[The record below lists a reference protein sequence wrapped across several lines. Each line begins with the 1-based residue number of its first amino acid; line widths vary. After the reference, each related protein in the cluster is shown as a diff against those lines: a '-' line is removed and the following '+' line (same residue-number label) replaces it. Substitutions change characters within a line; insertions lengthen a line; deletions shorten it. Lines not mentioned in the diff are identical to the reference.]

1 MDEVPAGGDPSQQE
15 HARAT
20 RNSHQ
25 IGNSLQER
33 LEANLGGDAAVP
45 GLASIGQAEAWDARA
60 TSLARRLESR
70 GVCADQLFVVLDAVL
85 PTGWDSEAGITLS
98 NEESGRYLRELG
110 VVGSATAAILRMR
123 RMAQADAS
131 LAGVLRA
138 AAMSSACQHACRRLA
153 NFPYGTCC
161 QACPRPRH
169 TDQCSERQR
178 LFGAAQSTTGV
189 GGTSHATVDFHGGQ
203 QPPSASSNSGARIR
217 ARSRSAS
224 RAALEQGYMDGW
236 ELIGSENSCISG
248 LEDCRQANLCS
259 DGP

>member
-1 MDEVPAGGDPSQQE
+1 M
-15 HARAT
+15 
-20 RNSHQ
+20 
-25 IGNSLQER
+25 
-33 LEANLGGDAAVP
+33 GGDAAVP

-70 GVCADQLFVVLDAVL
+70 GVCADQLFVVLDGVL

-131 LAGVLRA
+131 LAGALRA
-138 AAMSSACQHACRRLA
+138 AAMSSASQHACRRLA

-178 LFGAAQSTTGV
+178 LSGAAQSTTGV

-203 QPPSASSNSGARIR
+203 QPPSASSNPRASLGHGRVHLGGGEPVWQQNGLGRFSYSARAPCCVARR
-217 ARSRSAS
+217 ADERSTHVKV
-224 RAALEQGYMDGW
+224 Y
-236 ELIGSENSCISG
+236 
-248 LEDCRQANLCS
+248 LEDH
-259 DGP
+259 